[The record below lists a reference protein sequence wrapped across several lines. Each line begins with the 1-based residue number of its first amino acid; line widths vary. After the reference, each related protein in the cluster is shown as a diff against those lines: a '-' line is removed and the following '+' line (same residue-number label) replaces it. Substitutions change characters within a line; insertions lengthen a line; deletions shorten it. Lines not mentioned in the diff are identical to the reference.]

1 MKRLLPLA
9 ALLASPA
16 LAQDAQVYHAS
27 ATWPVHASDGACT
40 LVQAQPESGSAL
52 SVGYDGD
59 EVILTSTAQVES
71 PLPPSGRVPLEI
83 VFLENGNTDYDDGW
97 GSRQFAYVGSD
108 GVYRFSA
115 RFAGARNARQIL
127 ADLADSKW
135 LGLLQDGETIV
146 AYELKGIAASVS
158 RLRDCAS
165 QVVAAN

>member
-1 MKRLLPLA
+1 SPNCSRRSHAGRDSAKHRFRATMPAKGRTVMKTLLPLA

-59 EVILTSTAQVES
+59 EVILTSTAEVES

-83 VFLENGNTDYDDGW
+83 VFLENGNTDY
-97 GSRQFAYVGSD
+97 
-108 GVYRFSA
+108 
-115 RFAGARNARQIL
+115 
-127 ADLADSKW
+127 
-135 LGLLQDGETIV
+135 
-146 AYELKGIAASVS
+146 
-158 RLRDCAS
+158 
-165 QVVAAN
+165 